1 MIQIYVS
8 KSVTIWPYRKN
19 IKKIMP
25 KMSEAHGSKKN
36 LYEVITP
43 NRQRQVACWYERM
56 CLKTTRTPSENVA
69 VVQAHLD
76 LNLDLNPTGAVG
88 KVVL

>member
-1 MIQIYVS
+1 MD
-8 KSVTIWPYRKN
+8 
-19 IKKIMP
+19 P
-25 KMSEAHGSKKN
+25 KVVDSLKGQHF
-36 LYEVITP
+36 
-43 NRQRQVACWYERM
+43 RQVACGYERM

-76 LNLDLNPTGAVG
+76 LNLDLNPTRVVG